1 MNELPEIYR
10 RIEYLRNKGVK
21 MKEIADHTNMA
32 ASVLSSLY
40 SSVLPT
46 YIGCIKK
53 GNNEEEALDYA
64 LSQVNN
70 VSKKRLLGNLKEL
83 KEQLYALEP
92 AVATGQKENPF
103 LDMLSEEMLRSVQD
117 AYNYSGIYISYSL
130 SSSTNALK
138 VEPYLITTS
147 ENNGYVKVVH
157 MSAYNTTHF
166 GTGTV
171 HNLPATAYVR
181 FSAYAQRA
189 LPLSRLQP
197 QPDSPK
203 NTVHQTLGQHRH
215 GRLPGTERH
224 YHPQRRADG
233 RTDTLL

>member
-92 AVATGQKENPF
+92 AVATGQKEEKKIRFWTCCRKDAPF
-103 LDMLSEEMLRSVQD
+103 R
-117 AYNYSGIYISYSL
+117 
-130 SSSTNALK
+130 T
-138 VEPYLITTS
+138 
-147 ENNGYVKVVH
+147 
-157 MSAYNTTHF
+157 
-166 GTGTV
+166 
-171 HNLPATAYVR
+171 
-181 FSAYAQRA
+181 
-189 LPLSRLQP
+189 
-197 QPDSPK
+197 
-203 NTVHQTLGQHRH
+203 
-215 GRLPGTERH
+215 
-224 YHPQRRADG
+224 RRI
-233 RTDTLL
+233 

>member
-130 SSSTNALK
+130 SSSTNALLS
-138 VEPYLITTS
+138 Y
-147 ENNGYVKVVH
+147 
-157 MSAYNTTHF
+157 YNIRKQRLCESRTHE
-166 GTGTV
+166 
-171 HNLPATAYVR
+171 
-181 FSAYAQRA
+181 
-189 LPLSRLQP
+189 RLQ
-197 QPDSPK
+197 
-203 NTVHQTLGQHRH
+203 
-215 GRLPGTERH
+215 
-224 YHPQRRADG
+224 YHPFRNRYFQQPPE
-233 RTDTLL
+233 LLHHIQ

>member
-1 MNELPEIYR
+1 MNELPEIYK

-83 KEQLYALEP
+83 KERLYELEP
-92 AVATGQKENPF
+92 AAATGQKENPF
-103 LDMLSEEMLRSVQD
+103 LDMISEEMLRSVQD

-147 ENNGYVKVVH
+147 RKQRLCQGHTHERLQHYPLRHRYLQQSSEFLHYVQRTGISANGLI
-157 MSAYNTTHF
+157 
-166 GTGTV
+166 
-171 HNLPATAYVR
+171 HNLSATAHVR
-181 FSAYAQRA
+181 FPAHAQRP
-189 LPLSRLQP
+189 LPLSGL
-197 QPDSPK
+197 
-203 NTVHQTLGQHRH
+203 
-215 GRLPGTERH
+215 
-224 YHPQRRADG
+224 
-233 RTDTLL
+233 

>member
-70 VSKKRLLGNLKEL
+70 VSKKRA
-83 KEQLYALEP
+83 QLQIS
-92 AVATGQKENPF
+92 VAYFCSIGLYF
-103 LDMLSEEMLRSVQD
+103 LV
-117 AYNYSGIYISYSL
+117 
-130 SSSTNALK
+130 
-138 VEPYLITTS
+138 
-147 ENNGYVKVVH
+147 
-157 MSAYNTTHF
+157 
-166 GTGTV
+166 
-171 HNLPATAYVR
+171 
-181 FSAYAQRA
+181 
-189 LPLSRLQP
+189 
-197 QPDSPK
+197 
-203 NTVHQTLGQHRH
+203 
-215 GRLPGTERH
+215 
-224 YHPQRRADG
+224 
-233 RTDTLL
+233 